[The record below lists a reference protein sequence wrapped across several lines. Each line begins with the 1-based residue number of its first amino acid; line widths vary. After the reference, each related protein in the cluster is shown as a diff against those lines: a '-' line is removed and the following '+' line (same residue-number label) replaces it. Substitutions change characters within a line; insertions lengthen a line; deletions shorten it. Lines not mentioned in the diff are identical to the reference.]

1 VEGICDLK
9 VKGEGHWERK
19 RKIVSI
25 FFSNISFTLRQSK
38 NEMITGLYTY
48 RRLHF
53 TS

>member
-1 VEGICDLK
+1 VEEICDLK

-19 RKIVSI
+19 RKIV
-25 FFSNISFTLRQSK
+25 FFPNISFTLRQSK